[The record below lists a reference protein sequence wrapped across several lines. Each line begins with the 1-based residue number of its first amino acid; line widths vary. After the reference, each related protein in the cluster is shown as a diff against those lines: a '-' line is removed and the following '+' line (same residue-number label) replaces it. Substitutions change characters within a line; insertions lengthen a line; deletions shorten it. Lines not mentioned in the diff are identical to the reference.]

1 MSWRDQPASAKRWA
15 VAAPMPREA
24 PVISAVEDNNKK
36 GTWTNRPNDQFF
48 KEYYA
53 LADDSWVSDVAAA
66 SISGCSK

>member
-1 MSWRDQPASAKRWA
+1 
-15 VAAPMPREA
+15 MPREA

-53 LADDSWVSDVAAA
+53 LADDPWVSDVAAA